1 MTITKTC
8 VLKNSNCKFLTEF
21 AISLTLEHS
30 FIFNLKLTIL
40 YRKDFQRKE
49 LRDVTNRDFNED
61 TVILDE
67 SMSESYYKIPDFN
80 TLMFLPAHLQEL
92 PPSPKEEVKD
102 TLADDEESD
111 ELPIGD
117 DLEED
122 EFYRE
127 DHEEIDFDDTIN

>member
-127 DHEEIDFDDTIN
+127 DHEEIDFDDIIN